1 MVSEPR
7 FLISGLFE
15 YFFSLGFV
23 GFSCSA
29 HSGFHLGGVLL
40 FSALSTGVRF
50 LLLFPV
56 PFRCWLSVIYNFR
69 RLVHHVIG

>member
-1 MVSEPR
+1 MVSKPR

-15 YFFSLGFV
+15 FFFSLGFM

-40 FSALSTGVRF
+40 FSASSAGVRF
-50 LLLFPV
+50 LLLFLV
-56 PFRCWLSVIYNFR
+56 PFSVVAFDN
-69 RLVHHVIG
+69 L